1 MFKALLLENQDGKT
15 AATLTRRAESQL
27 PAGEVRVAVSYSSL
41 NYKDGLAITGK
52 GKIVRQ
58 WPLVPG
64 IDFAG
69 TVLESADSRYQ
80 VGDKVVLTGWGVGE
94 GHWGGMA
101 EQARVKADWLVPLP
115 AGLDERQAMCIG
127 TAGLTA
133 MLCVL
138 GLEEAGITP
147 DSGEILVTGAAG
159 GVGSTAVALLAAL
172 GYQVAALTGRPEEQ
186 GKTLMALGASRIV
199 PRGELLE
206 PAKPLEKQLWAGAVD
221 TVGSQVLAKLLAQ
234 MNYGGAVAACGL
246 AGGFDLKAT
255 VMPFILRNVRLQG
268 VDSVMCPLARRQ
280 LAWQRLA
287 RDLPARFFEQAVT
300 EIALEQVVAA
310 AEAIT
315 QGRIAGRTL
324 VKL

>member
-1 MFKALLLENQDGKT
+1 MFKALLLENQDGKI
-15 AATLTRRAESQL
+15 AATLTRLAESQL

-138 GLEEAGITP
+138 ALEEAGITP

-186 GKTLMALGASRIV
+186 GEMLMALGASRIV

-206 PAKPLEKQLWAGAVD
+206 PAKSLEKQLWAGAVD

-246 AGGFDLKAT
+246 AGGFDLPAT

>member
-15 AATLTRRAESQL
+15 VPTLTRLAESQL
-27 PAGEVRVAVSYSSL
+27 PEGEVRVAVSYSSL

-69 TVLESADSRYQ
+69 TVLESADPRYQ
-80 VGDKVVLTGWGVGE
+80 PGDKVVPTGWGVGE

-115 AGLDERQAMCIG
+115 SGLDERQAMCIG

-133 MLCVL
+133 MLCVMA
-138 GLEEAGITP
+138 LEEAGITL
-147 DSGEILVTGAAG
+147 DGGEILVTGAAG
-159 GVGSTAVALLAAL
+159 GVGSTAVALLAAR
-172 GYQVAALTGRPEEQ
+172 GYRVAALTGRPEQQ
-186 GKTLMALGASRIV
+186 GEMLTALGASRIV
-199 PRGELLE
+199 PRSELLE
-206 PAKPLEKQLWAGAVD
+206 SAKPLEKQLWAGAVD

-234 MNYGGAVAACGL
+234 MYYGGAVAACGL
-246 AGGFDLKAT
+246 AGGFDLPT
-255 VMPFILRNVRLQG
+255 SVMPFILRNVRLQG

-287 RDLPARFFEQAVT
+287 RDLPARFFDQAVN
-300 EIALEQVVAA
+300 EIALEQVVEA

-315 QGRIAGRTL
+315 LGQVAGRTL
-324 VKL
+324 VRL

>member
-15 AATLTRRAESQL
+15 VPTLTRLDESQL

-69 TVLESADSRYQ
+69 TVLESADDRYQ
-80 VGDKVVLTGWGVGE
+80 PGDRVVLTGWGVGE

-138 GLEEAGITP
+138 ALEEAG
-147 DSGEILVTGAAG
+147 
-159 GVGSTAVALLAAL
+159 
-172 GYQVAALTGRPEEQ
+172 
-186 GKTLMALGASRIV
+186 
-199 PRGELLE
+199 
-206 PAKPLEKQLWAGAVD
+206 
-221 TVGSQVLAKLLAQ
+221 
-234 MNYGGAVAACGL
+234 
-246 AGGFDLKAT
+246 
-255 VMPFILRNVRLQG
+255 
-268 VDSVMCPLARRQ
+268 
-280 LAWQRLA
+280 
-287 RDLPARFFEQAVT
+287 
-300 EIALEQVVAA
+300 
-310 AEAIT
+310 
-315 QGRIAGRTL
+315 
-324 VKL
+324 